1 MGRRHPRD
9 LPAWSMI
16 SQIDPSPTT
25 PGTAYLAAN
34 HYKQDDYR
42 PFAYVHHPTTAGAGE
57 R

>member
-1 MGRRHPRD
+1 MGRRTARSSRVEHDQP
-9 LPAWSMI
+9 
-16 SQIDPSPTT
+16 IDPSPTT

-42 PFAYVHHPTTAGAGE
+42 PFAYVTTDYGRSCE